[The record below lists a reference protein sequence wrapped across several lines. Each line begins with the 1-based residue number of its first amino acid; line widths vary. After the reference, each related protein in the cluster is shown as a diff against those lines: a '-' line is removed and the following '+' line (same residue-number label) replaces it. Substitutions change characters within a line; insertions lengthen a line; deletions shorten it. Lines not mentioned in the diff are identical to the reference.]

1 MVTDLMLHKQL
12 KFESGKIS
20 IFGRPSFMFPSDSF
34 VSLQKKLEGKNL
46 EHWIYQAGKDAGKSW
61 FQEMHQAYNLK
72 GKDVIKW
79 GSNIVTLAGWGEA
92 IIEKREDENKL
103 ILFELR
109 NSVVAEI
116 YGKAEFPVDHLFRGL
131 LCGAM
136 SFIYKT
142 DLEAVEFKCKSIG
155 DTTCKIMV
163 KPKADFDS
171 SNEFVKKQILSLDK

>member
-20 IFGRPSFMFPSDSF
+20 IFGRPSFMLPSDSF
-34 VSLQKKLEGKNL
+34 VGLQKKLEGKNL
-46 EHWIYQAGKDAGKSW
+46 EQWIYQAGKEAGESW
-61 FQEMHQAYNLK
+61 FKEMNRAYNLK

-92 IIEKREDENKL
+92 IIEKREDDNKL

-109 NSVVAEI
+109 NSVVSEI
-116 YGKAEFPVDHLFRGL
+116 YGASKYPVDHLFRGL

-142 DLEAVEFKCKSIG
+142 DLEAVEFKCRSIG
-155 DTTCKIMV
+155 DSTCKILV
-163 KPKADFDS
+163 KPLKEFDS
-171 SNEFVKKQILSLDK
+171 SNNFVKRQILNLDN